1 MNLDPQPKNHND
13 PGYHTD
19 PGYNNDAGYHNY
31 PDYNFDPDHDD
42 IPKVGTRMYADFAS
56 EEKRRSQALKSQVM
70 YLNMSL
76 KLTAFFKCFS
86 THSTLMLD
94 IYISKKCCI
103 PSIKTSILTCLPHS
117 TPGQY
122 SLLHV
127 NIFHS
132 GDDKWQAWTES
143 LWLPALQ
150 PDGRCISEGESLV
163 QDGCC
168 GSLVRSSANTED
180 KKKMKKKTKF

>member
-1 MNLDPQPKNHND
+1 
-13 PGYHTD
+13 
-19 PGYNNDAGYHNY
+19 
-31 PDYNFDPDHDD
+31 
-42 IPKVGTRMYADFAS
+42 MYADFAS

-76 KLTAFFKCFS
+76 QLTAFYKCFS

-103 PSIKTSILTCLPHS
+103 PSLKTSILTCLPHS
-117 TPGQY
+117 TPAQY
-122 SLLHV
+122 ALLHV
-127 NIFHS
+127 NIFPS
-132 GDDKWQAWTES
+132 GDDERQARTES

-150 PDGRCISEGESLV
+150 PDGRCISEGESQV

-168 GSLVRSSANTED
+168 GSLVCSSADTEE
-180 KKKMKKKTKF
+180 KKKISKTKY